1 MAKNTD
7 LEEEIEEAV
16 KEFNT
21 AATNIKWFNPP
32 SIYRD
37 LLALGESWD
46 TSNGREIVKEINSLY
61 SEAITAT
68 VTMASACPRMK
79 QNQLS
84 YKCDSKTV
92 H

>member
-1 MAKNTD
+1 MAKNVE
-7 LEEEIEEAV
+7 LEQEIEKAV
-16 KEFNT
+16 EEFN
-21 AATNIKWFNPP
+21 AAAKNIKWFNPP

-46 TSNGREIVKEINSLY
+46 TSNGREIVKEINSIY

-68 VTMASACPRMK
+68 VTMASACPRMN

-84 YKCDSKTV
+84 YKCDSKIV
-92 H
+92 

>member
-1 MAKNTD
+1 MAKNND
-7 LEEEIEEAV
+7 LEQEIEKAV
-16 KEFNT
+16 EEFNT
-21 AATNIKWFNPP
+21 AAININWFNPP

-46 TSNGREIVKEINSLY
+46 TSNGREIVKEINSIY
-61 SEAITAT
+61 SDAITAT

-84 YKCDSKTV
+84 YKCNSKIV
-92 H
+92 